1 MVKIFKSI
9 VTLRHVLLYYYKMV
23 GGMTDFTGGGLF
35 GMRDVVV
42 PAWRKKTVSAE
53 GLRSKYVKQALG
65 SMSKPTFLQD
75 VLGKEYITMLIDK
88 AVSILYR
95 EAEQEGPQTAEAP
108 EALGSPCL
116 VI

>member
-1 MVKIFKSI
+1 MVC
-9 VTLRHVLLYYYKMV
+9 
-23 GGMTDFTGGGLF
+23 GMIDFTGGGLF
-35 GMRDVVV
+35 GMRDIAV
-42 PAWRKKTVSAE
+42 PAWKKKTVSAE
-53 GLRSKYVKQALG
+53 ELRAKYVKQAFG
-65 SMSKPTFLQD
+65 SMSKPTFLLD

-95 EAEQEGPQTAEAP
+95 KAEQEGPQAAEAP